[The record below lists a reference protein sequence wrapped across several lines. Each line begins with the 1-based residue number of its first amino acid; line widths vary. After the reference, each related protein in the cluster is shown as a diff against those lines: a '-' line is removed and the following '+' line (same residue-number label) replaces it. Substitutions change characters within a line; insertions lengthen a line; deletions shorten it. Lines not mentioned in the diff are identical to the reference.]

1 MKMREKCKM
10 LIGALRIKFVRASV
24 ERKLGCDR
32 NRKMKKYLLFGIF
45 IGVLI
50 AGFYY
55 FLYADKYGLRKD
67 KYGYFKELTAVV
79 YKTPN
84 CNCCE
89 NYISYLRSNGFKVE
103 KKKLAMKNLQ
113 I

>member
-1 MKMREKCKM
+1 
-10 LIGALRIKFVRASV
+10 
-24 ERKLGCDR
+24 
-32 NRKMKKYLLFGIF
+32 LLFGIF